1 MTDTLYIKK
10 STKATANYVGHER
23 PRAEA
28 HTRALTS
35 VASIATMPPRGHG
48 SVAGKRRTFS
58 SKNMY
63 EKRKTQRP
71 GEKFC
76 KVERIKEKSKNNLP

>member
-1 MTDTLYIKK
+1 MTGTLYIKK
-10 STKATANYVGHER
+10 STKATTNYVGHER

-35 VASIATMPPRGHG
+35 VASIATMTPPRGHG

-63 EKRKTQRP
+63 EKKGKTKTRRKILQGGTH
-71 GEKFC
+71 
-76 KVERIKEKSKNNLP
+76 KEKIKK

>member
-1 MTDTLYIKK
+1 MTGTLYIKK

-28 HTRALTS
+28 HTRAMTS
-35 VASIATMPPRGHG
+35 VASIATMTPQGHG
-48 SVAGKRRTFS
+48 SVASKRRTFS

-63 EKRKTQRP
+63 EKKGNTKTRRKILQGGTH
-71 GEKFC
+71 
-76 KVERIKEKSKNNLP
+76 KEKIKK